1 MADRISPMTSPATGD
16 ATPSL
21 ATLVGGIVSDL
32 QTLIRQE
39 LQLARREVQQEFEK
53 VKFGVAFLAA
63 GAGLLALAV
72 IPLLF
77 MLVYLIKAY
86 TTIPDWGCFG
96 IVGGGFAL
104 VGGLLIAAGVAKF
117 RQFHLVPPQTAETM
131 RENVQWIK
139 NQT

>member
-1 MADRISPMTSPATGD
+1 MADRIPSLTPPATGD

-39 LQLARREVQQEFEK
+39 LRLARTEVQQEFDK
-53 VKFGVAFLAA
+53 AKFGIVFLAS

-86 TTIPDWGCFG
+86 TTIPEWGCFG
-96 IVGGGFAL
+96 IVGGGFLL
-104 VGGLLIAAGVAKF
+104 VGGLLVALGVAKF
-117 RQFHLVPPQTAETM
+117 RQVHLVPPQTAETM

>member
-1 MADRISPMTSPATGD
+1 MADRIPSLTTPAAGD

-21 ATLVGGIVSDL
+21 ATLVGGIVTDL

-39 LQLARREVQQEFEK
+39 LKLARLEVQQEFDK
-53 VKFGVAFLAA
+53 AKFGIAFLVS
-63 GAGLLALAV
+63 GAGLVALAV
-72 IPLLF
+72 MPLLF
-77 MLVYLIKAY
+77 MLVYLIKEY
-86 TTIPDWGCFG
+86 TTIPLWGCFG

-104 VGGLLIAAGVAKF
+104 VGGLLIAVGVAKF
-117 RQFHLVPPQTAETM
+117 RSVHLVPPQTAETM